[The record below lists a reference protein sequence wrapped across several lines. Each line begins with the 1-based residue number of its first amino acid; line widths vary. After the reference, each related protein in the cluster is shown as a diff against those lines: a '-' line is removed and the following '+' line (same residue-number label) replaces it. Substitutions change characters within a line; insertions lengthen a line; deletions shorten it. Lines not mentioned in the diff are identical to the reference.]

1 MQTIMDS
8 NVYPIKQNL
17 SFSLR
22 KNANFKAALT
32 VIIALQLLSKM
43 INADEDSSSL
53 DLLPERK
60 SLFGHDSIDLDQL
73 NQIDCH
79 LRNVDFCYAG
89 LLGASAKM
97 LPESEPELEA
107 RCDEM
112 RVTSSCLAIYNE
124 RCASY
129 KAFGALAPLM
139 QQQQQQQQRSQQMA
153 LMPKELTSMQ
163 IPLDIAYD
171 DNNDDNINIKASQD
185 NVTLADFI
193 NICEPQAKSE
203 PKQRLIKRR
212 LFSLGKC
219 LNARLPQMAPCLDD
233 LKVSLQLF
241 YEPARVLPLKPS
253 CCAISRFR
261 KCSIDALD
269 NVCGLSSFESLANS
283 FASMSTTGNSLKL
296 VERIC
301 RNSSDFKS
309 DYCKEMLPPPGTK
322 IATRRASKAS
332 KLAKAL
338 DLLSFSQ
345 ISKPT
350 IQLK

>member
-1 MQTIMDS
+1 MRKRELQRSLIRGNYLQAKGIVSILILTI
-8 NVYPIKQNL
+8 IK
-17 SFSLR
+17 
-22 KNANFKAALT
+22 T
-32 VIIALQLLSKM
+32 VVASQEQ
-43 INADEDSSSL
+43 ATTFSSL

-60 SLFGHDSIDLDQL
+60 NLFGRDSIDLEQL

-97 LPESEPELEA
+97 LPETDAELEA

-112 RVTSSCLAIYNE
+112 RVTTSCLAIYNE
-124 RCASY
+124 RCSSY

-139 QQQQQQQQRSQQMA
+139 QMQTTQLA
-153 LMPKELTSMQ
+153 PKELTSIQ
-163 IPLDIAYD
+163 VPLDIQLEEAD
-171 DNNDDNINIKASQD
+171 TNNQ
-185 NVTLADFI
+185 NVTLSDFM
-193 NICEPQAKSE
+193 NVCEPNAK
-203 PKQRLIKRR
+203 KQSQNRAIRAR

-219 LNARLPQMAPCLDD
+219 LNARLPQLAPCLED

-261 KCSIDALD
+261 ECAIGALD
-269 NVCGLSSFESLANS
+269 NVCGLSSFESLINS

-301 RNSSDFKS
+301 RNSSDHKS
-309 DYCKEMLPPPGTK
+309 EYCQEMLPPPGTK

-332 KLAKAL
+332 KLARAL

-345 ISKPT
+345 ISKPA
-350 IQLK
+350 IQF